1 MLNIVKK
8 IVGTQ
13 NDRVLKRIRPLVK
26 RISEFEAEIAQLT
39 DAQLRAKTD
48 EFRAKIREQTASE
61 RAHLEELQA
70 LQQQTDTP
78 TADVDDNA
86 ADTAKDLRTQIEE
99 QDKALRD
106 AENRV
111 LDEILPE
118 AFAVVRE
125 ASKRTTGLRHFD
137 VQFIGGIVLHQ
148 GTIAEM
154 KTGEGKTLV
163 ATGAL
168 YLNALTSRGA
178 HLVTVNDYLARR
190 DVQWMGPI
198 FYLLGLSVAS
208 IVHDTSFLFDP
219 TYVVKDYRMLNL
231 RPIERKEA
239 YLADITYGTNHE
251 FGFDYLRDN
260 MKFTLEEYVQRELNF
275 AIVDEVDNIL
285 IDEAR
290 TPLIIS
296 GPAEESTD
304 KYYVIDRVIPRLRKG
319 ERKEKQGD
327 TPAEESGDFWV
338 DEKSRSAVLTEQ
350 GVAKVE
356 RMLSVP
362 NLYDPNHIDT
372 LHHVNQ
378 ALKAHAIFH
387 RDVDYIVKD
396 GQVIIVDE
404 FTGRLMPGRRWSDG
418 LHQAVEAKEG
428 VRIERE
434 NQTLA
439 TITIQN
445 YFRMY
450 KKLAGMTGTA
460 DTESV
465 EFKNIYKLDVVVIP
479 PNQKMVRI
487 DHPDVVYKTE
497 REKFDAVVDEVVE
510 ANEKGQPVLVGT
522 ISVEKSERLAKML
535 KKRGVKHNV
544 LNAVNHEAEAT
555 VIAQAGRHLAV
566 TIATNMA
573 GRGTDILLGGNP
585 EFLARSEMENEWM
598 QRSTKLPEG
607 GQRYEDVLQKL
618 RDRYDE
624 AIQQARKQYEPKWRP
639 FEEAQAEGLNHL
651 TDVHRQ
657 YLEAAFWRARNAYE
671 GTLEQVR
678 AQPTATTA
686 TACDQAVAT
695 YSEALQEVDRV
706 TGPYFGE
713 EGQQRF
719 LRALEELRAAL
730 EEAAQNGGGNAS
742 RLSAAQT
749 LFERARA
756 DYERAVQKALI
767 SNADNDYDA
776 ALHAYQEA
784 ERVYKEAEV
793 AYLEQRK
800 PFEEA
805 VAAAQRDYEET
816 RRKYT
821 KAVEDVREE
830 MEKAPLEF
838 RDRYEGTLEQ
848 YKQLCA
854 EEREKVIAAGGLY
867 IIGTERHESRRID
880 NQLRGRAGR
889 QGDPG
894 ASRFF
899 LSLEDD
905 LLRIFGAER
914 IQGLMTRLGMEE
926 GVPIEHRLITRA
938 VANAQSKVEGHNFD
952 IRKHLLEYDDVMNQ
966 QREIIYG
973 RRREILSSNNLKRD
987 VQEMTENVVATIV
1000 GQYANRETAPDEW
1013 DWNTLSDVL
1022 FKTFNL
1028 RIPFSDEDKKSLT
1041 VEELEQRVLDAAQDA
1056 YAQRE
1061 QAFTPPVLRH
1071 LEKIVLLQTVD
1082 ALWKD
1087 HLLSMDHLKEGIG
1100 LRGYA
1105 QQNPLQEYKKEGFEV
1120 FEGMMQMLEAD
1131 VVEKVFIMQIA
1142 RQEDVERLQQQRRRP
1157 QPQQMV
1163 MSGGGTTA
1171 PPPGKA
1177 QTVRHDDK
1185 VGRNDPCPCGSGKKY
1200 KKCHGT

>member
-8 IVGTQ
+8 IVGSK
-13 NDRVLKRIRPLVK
+13 NDRELKRMRPLVEQ
-26 RISEFEAEIAQLT
+26 INQLEPT
-39 DAQLRAKTD
+39 LSALSDEGLRAKTQ
-48 EFRAKIREQTASE
+48 EFRVRIREGTAAE
-61 RAHLEELQA
+61 RARLEELQA
-70 LQQQTDTP
+70 QLRDQSETP
-78 TADVDDNA
+78 SGHDGAEES
-86 ADTAKDLRTQIEE
+86 KDLRTQIEE
-99 QDKALRD
+99 QDKALRT
-106 AENRV
+106 AENQV
-111 LDEILPE
+111 LDDILPE

-137 VQFIGGIVLHQ
+137 VQLVGGIVLHQ
-148 GTIAEM
+148 GKIAEM

-163 ATGAL
+163 ATAPL
-168 YLNALTSRGA
+168 YLNALTGRGA

-198 FYLLGLSVAS
+198 YHLLGLSLAS
-208 IVHDTSFLFDP
+208 IVHDTSYLFDP
-219 TYVVKDYRMLNL
+219 TYIVKDYRMLNL
-231 RPIERKEA
+231 RPIERNEA

-260 MKFTLEEYVQRELNF
+260 MKFMLEEYVQRELNF
-275 AIVDEVDNIL
+275 GIVDEVDNIL

-304 KYYVIDRVIPRLRKG
+304 KYYIIDRIIPRLKKG
-319 ERKEKQGD
+319 ERKERQGD
-327 TPAEESGDFWV
+327 APAEESGDYWV
-338 DEKSRSAVLTEQ
+338 DEKSRSAVLTEG
-350 GVAKVE
+350 GVGKVE
-356 RMLSVP
+356 RLLGVT

-378 ALKAHAIFH
+378 ALKAHALFH

-465 EFKNIYKLDVVVIP
+465 EFKNIYKLDVVVVP
-479 PNQKMVRI
+479 PNQKMIRL

-497 REKFDAVVDEVVE
+497 REKFDAVVEEVVE
-510 ANEKGQPVLVGT
+510 CHEQGQPVLVGT

-544 LNAVNHEAEAT
+544 LNAVNHEAEAN
-555 VIAQAGRHLAV
+555 VIAQAGRFKAV

-585 EFLARSEMENEWM
+585 EFLARADMENEWI
-598 QRSTKLPEG
+598 QRSAALPEG
-607 GQRYEDVLQKL
+607 GQRYEELLQKL
-618 RDRYDE
+618 RDSYDD
-624 AIQQARKQYEPKWRP
+624 AIQQARRKYEPKWKP
-639 FEEAQAEGLNHL
+639 FEEAQAAALDRLGEA
-651 TDVHRQ
+651 HRA
-657 YLEAAFWRARNAYE
+657 YLEAAFWRARATYAQR
-671 GTLEQVR
+671 LEQLGS
-678 AQPTATTA
+678 TADAAAA
-686 TACDQAVAT
+686 TACADAAAD
-695 YSEALQEVDRV
+695 YSTALQDIDRV
-706 TGPYFGE
+706 AGPFFGD

-719 LRALEELRAAL
+719 AHALAELREAL
-730 EEAAQNGGGNAS
+730 NEVAGNGGGDTGRVA
-742 RLSAAQT
+742 AAQT
-749 LFERARA
+749 AFERTRA
-756 DYERAVQKALI
+756 DYERAVQKTLTR
-767 SNADNDYDA
+767 ADGDGEDYDE
-776 ALHAYQEA
+776 AL
-784 ERVYKEAEV
+784 RVYQDTEREFKEAEA
-793 AYLEQRK
+793 AYLEHHK
-800 PFEEA
+800 PFEQA
-805 VAAAQRDYEET
+805 VAAARREYEET

-838 RDRYEGTLEQ
+838 RDRYDEILRR
-848 YKQLCA
+848 YKTVCS
-854 EEREKVIAAGGLY
+854 EENEKVIAAGGLH
-867 IIGTERHESRRID
+867 IMGTERHESRRID

-894 ASRFF
+894 SSRFY

-966 QREIIYG
+966 QREIIYA
-973 RRREILSSNNLKRD
+973 RRRDILSRTVLK
-987 VQEMTENVVATIV
+987 
-1000 GQYANRETAPDEW
+1000 
-1013 DWNTLSDVL
+1013 SDVL
-1022 FKTFNL
+1022 EMAGDVVAGVVDQYASRETHPEDWDWKALSDLLFKSFSL
-1028 RIPFSDEDKKSLT
+1028 RPGIADDQKEGLT
-1041 VEELEQRVLDAAQDA
+1041 VDRLEQLLIDQIHAA
-1056 YAQRE
+1056 YEERE
-1061 QAFTPPVLRH
+1061 RAFTPPVLRH
-1071 LEKIVLLQTVD
+1071 LEKLVLLQTLD
-1082 ALWKD
+1082 TLWKD

-1100 LRGYA
+1100 LRGYG
-1105 QQNPLQEYKKEGFEV
+1105 QQNPLQEYKKEGFEL
-1120 FEGMMQMLEAD
+1120 FEAMIQQFEAD
-1131 VVEKVFIMQIA
+1131 VVEKVFTVQIA
-1142 RQEDVERLQQQRRRP
+1142 RQEDVERLQQQRRP
-1157 QPQQMV
+1157 QPMQMV
-1163 MSGGGTTA
+1163 MSGGGA
-1171 PPPGKA
+1171 PQQQSRKP
-1177 QTVRHDDK
+1177 QTVRRDEEK

-1200 KKCHGT
+1200 KKCHGA